1 DFQGEITDG
10 EVVLASGTYKLT
22 GKIVVKEGAT
32 LTIKP
37 GVTIEATDLDPASN
51 RRDIRYIA
59 VAQGGTINVEG
70 TQQSPVVMTAT
81 TKEPAAW
88 GGLVICGRAPINVGT
103 TASAEVSELAYGG
116 TVANDNSGS
125 LRYLRIE
132 YSGYS

>member
-1 DFQGEITDG
+1 
-10 EVVLASGTYKLT
+10 
-22 GKIVVKEGAT
+22 
-32 LTIKP
+32 
-37 GVTIEATDLDPASN
+37 DPARN
-51 RRDIRYIA
+51 RRDIRYMA

-88 GGLVICGRAPINVGT
+88 GGLVICGRAPINVGS

-116 TVANDNSGS
+116 TVANDNSGC

-132 YSGYS
+132 YSGYSYNSEKEFNGLSLFGVGNGTTIEYV